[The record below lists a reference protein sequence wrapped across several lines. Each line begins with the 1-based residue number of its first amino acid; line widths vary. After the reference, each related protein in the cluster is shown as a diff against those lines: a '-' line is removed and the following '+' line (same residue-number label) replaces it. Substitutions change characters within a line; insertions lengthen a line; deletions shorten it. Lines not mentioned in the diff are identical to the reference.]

1 MVLLNGTRSFF
12 GAFSSLRC
20 WTLPIHTYAPLS
32 GKFSILAFWFL
43 LLIFDICDRDTWD
56 IRFWIWFRIGTKGCS
71 RNSCTLSHEG
81 QIWSLSIYW
90 GISSSTNFVWIWFVF
105 FGVIQIRV
113 IRSILIIIS
122 LVLSIRVSIDMF
134 LIPAFSLTLAF
145 VSDYRFYKLTIA
157 DKLV

>member
-1 MVLLNGTRSFF
+1 M
-12 GAFSSLRC
+12 
-20 WTLPIHTYAPLS
+20 
-32 GKFSILAFWFL
+32 
-43 LLIFDICDRDTWD
+43 
-56 IRFWIWFRIGTKGCS
+56 
-71 RNSCTLSHEG
+71 
-81 QIWSLSIYW
+81 
-90 GISSSTNFVWIWFVF
+90 F